1 MSEPVQFAGLSAARL
16 PARPLHMA
24 IGMFDGVHRGHRA
37 VVDAAVQA
45 AQASGG
51 QAAVLTFWPH
61 PSVYFRADNPTR
73 LIMTPAARARALGE
87 RGITAIITQEFT
99 PEFARIPAEDFLA
112 SLKRW
117 LPQLA
122 GVYVGDNW
130 RFGRGR
136 AGDTALLQREG
147 AKLGLAVV
155 SVPRLTA
162 AGAPIS
168 STRIRELLAAGE
180 VAAANELLG
189 QPYAAEGVVTLGK
202 QLGRTIGFP
211 TLNLAWTPDLVP
223 RFGVYVVRVL
233 GAKSASPLPA
243 VANYGLRP
251 TVEQAP
257 TPRLEVHVLGACPY
271 DAGDRVTVEF
281 LRFLRPEM
289 KFAGV
294 EELRAQITR
303 DKAAAIADFSLR

>member
-1 MSEPVQFAGLSAARL
+1 MSAPVQFNGLVAASL
-16 PARPLHMA
+16 PAQPLHLA

-37 VVDAAVQA
+37 VIAAAVQA
-45 AQASGG
+45 ARADGG

-73 LIMTPAARARALGE
+73 QLMTPTAKARVLGE
-87 RGITAIITQEFT
+87 LGVEAIITQNFT
-99 PEFARIPAEDFLA
+99 PEFARIPAEEFLA
-112 SLKRW
+112 DLKKW
-117 LPQLA
+117 LPRLA

-136 AGDTALLQREG
+136 AGDAALLQREG

-155 SVPRLTA
+155 SVPRLAA

-168 STRIRELLAAGE
+168 STRIRALLTAGE
-180 VAAANELLG
+180 LAAANELLG
-189 QPYAAEGVVTLGK
+189 QPYAAEGVVTPGK

-211 TLNLAWTPDLVP
+211 TLNLAWTPDLPP

-233 GAKSASPLPA
+233 GAKSAAPLPG

-251 TVEQAP
+251 TVEQTLA
-257 TPRLEVHVLGACPY
+257 PRLEVHVLGACPY
-271 DAGDRVTVEF
+271 GAGDAVTVEF

-289 KFAGV
+289 KFGGV
-294 EELRAQITR
+294 EELRAQIAR
-303 DKAAAIADFSLR
+303 DRDAANADFSLR